1 MLDLQNRPLPPPPP
15 PNTTSPSFVEPVY
28 SPVSKHHQQ
37 RLPSPVEPADL
48 EEEVGYAY
56 VRVQMEHDGGSVP
69 EDPPFRKL
77 PTPPPDDDD
86 EDSESGEAPVEDA
99 PKEVSLQKMISM
111 E

>member
-1 MLDLQNRPLPPPPP
+1 M
-15 PNTTSPSFVEPVY
+15 
-28 SPVSKHHQQ
+28 
-37 RLPSPVEPADL
+37 
-48 EEEVGYAY
+48 GYAY

-99 PKEVSLQKMISM
+99 PKEVSLQK
-111 E
+111 